1 MATAIDGQSSNTA
14 LATVSSSG
22 VVTGIAVGD
31 TDIRVTYQNVTESSR
46 VTVGPPSV
54 RSVAVSGSTP
64 AVGSSSQFMA
74 TAMLSNST
82 TQSVTNDA
90 SWLSANTAV
99 LTVSTSR
106 LVRAIAG
113 GDAMS
118 VRPIRT

>member
-1 MATAIDGQSSNTA
+1 
-14 LATVSSSG
+14 VSG
-22 VVTGIAVGD
+22 VVTGVAVGD
-31 TDIRVTYQNVTESSR
+31 TDIRTSYQNVTGSNR
-46 VTVGPPSV
+46 ITVRPPSV

-64 AVGSSSQFMA
+64 AVGNSSQFTA
-74 TAMLSNST
+74 TATLSNST

-99 LTVSTSR
+99 LTVSTSG